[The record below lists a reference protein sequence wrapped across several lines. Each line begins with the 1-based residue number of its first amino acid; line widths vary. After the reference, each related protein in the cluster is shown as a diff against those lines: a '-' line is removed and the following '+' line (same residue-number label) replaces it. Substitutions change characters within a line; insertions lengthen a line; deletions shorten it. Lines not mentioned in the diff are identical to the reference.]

1 MTRSRWIEWAAAAVG
16 VGISEPQQGE
26 EEDFPHT
33 GVCFLIEKH
42 DAVVVSVTSHGRRCP
57 VLSASDEG

>member
-16 VGISEPQQGE
+16 VGISETQQG
-26 EEDFPHT
+26 DVGGSCCT
-33 GVCFLIEKH
+33 GFRFLIENH
-42 DAVVVSVTSHGRRCP
+42 DAVLVSVTSHGRRCP